1 VPIPLNRVV
10 AFVGPYLSVVSGG
23 FASWLVA
30 RANVLGIGGLD
41 KSNIATQ
48 VAGGLTFVVVAAL
61 TWLGHSK
68 WLTGHQIGLRNE
80 ALLASAALTSA
91 SSGPQTGSPPA
102 ADADIVAQ
110 AVVDEGLPTD
120 AEEEAAP
127 PGSSVPPA
135 TAEDIRPRMPSEVP
149 LEHEPDEVDGQ

>member
-1 VPIPLNRVV
+1 MPIPLNRII
-10 AFVGPYLSVVSGG
+10 AFAGPYLSVISGG
-23 FASWLVA
+23 LASWLVA
-30 RANVLGIGGLD
+30 RANVLGIAGLD
-41 KSNIATQ
+41 KPNVATQ
-48 VAGGLTFVVVAAL
+48 VGGGLTFVLVAGL

-80 ALLASAALTSA
+80 ALLASTALTSPTA
-91 SSGPQTGSPPA
+91 AAVTLPPPT
-102 ADADIVAQ
+102 ADADAVAQ

-135 TAEDIRPRMPSEVP
+135 TAEEIRPRMPSDVP
-149 LEHEPDEVDGQ
+149 LEHEPDEVPGQ